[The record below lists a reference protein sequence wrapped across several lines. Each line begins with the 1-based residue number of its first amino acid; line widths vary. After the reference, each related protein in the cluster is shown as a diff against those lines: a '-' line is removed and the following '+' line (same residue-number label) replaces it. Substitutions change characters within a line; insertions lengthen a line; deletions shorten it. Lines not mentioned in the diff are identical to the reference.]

1 MALINKLQDL
11 GDAVRERSGTTD
23 KLTLEQMAA
32 VVKAIPYPEVEETTI
47 TENGVYEPAGDGFSK
62 VTVDV
67 PIPEVVPAVVEAITI
82 TENGTYSAPTGV
94 DGYSPVVVNVPTGGG
109 GEEVEPIVLT
119 GDQPYGCAGAIAAS
133 YIEKF
138 GNTITTNGLKAT
150 NNMFE
155 GSALERIPFSLNCA
169 GDAGGYKVMNNMF
182 MNCKNLVE
190 VPEINNAY
198 PDNLKSMFE
207 GCRSLR
213 YLPENLGENWNWN
226 RMHTYSYAYMN
237 NIFANCYSLRKIPAN
252 FLKQLWGIQTSAYN
266 GFYYNC
272 LMNCYVLDEVKNIPI
287 QQAKLTSNTFSSAFY
302 NCCRLK
308 SLTFEMNEDGTP
320 KTATWNYQIINLSNT
335 ANSTG
340 YGNLSGYF
348 TLYNSGIT
356 ADKEVKDD
364 ATYQAL
370 KNDPDWFTSKVEY
383 SRYNHD
389 SAVETINSLPD
400 TSAYANVNTIKFR
413 KIMGANTDGGAIE
426 NLTEAEIAVATAK
439 GWTVTLT

>member
-109 GEEVEPIVLT
+109 EVEPIVLT

-133 YIEKF
+133 YIKKF
-138 GNTITTNGLKAT
+138 GNTISTNGLKVT

-155 GSALERIPFSLNCA
+155 NSTVERIPFSLNCA
-169 GDAGGYKVMNNMF
+169 GDAGGYKVMNNIF

-198 PDNLKSMFE
+198 PDNIRSMFE
-207 GCRSLR
+207 GCERLR

-237 NIFANCYSLRKIPAN
+237 NVIVNCYSLRKVPAN
-252 FLKQLWGIQTSAYN
+252 FLKQLWGVHTSSYN
-266 GFYYNC
+266 LFYYNC
-272 LMNCYVLDEVKNIPI
+272 LMRSYALDEVKNIPI
-287 QQAKLTSNTFSSAFY
+287 QQANLTSNCFTSAFY
-302 NCCRLK
+302 GCYRLK

-320 KTATWNYQIINLSNT
+320 KTANWNRQTIELANT
-335 ANSTG
+335 GNPIG
-340 YGNLSGYF
+340 YAPLAAYV
-348 TLYNSGIT
+348 TQYNSGIT
-356 ADKEVKDD
+356 ADKEVY
-364 ATYQAL
+364 TEEEYQAL
-370 KNDPDWFTSKVEY
+370 KNDPDWFATRIEY

-389 SAVETINSLPD
+389 SAVETLNSLPD
-400 TSAYANVNTIKFR
+400 TSAYADVNTIKFR
-413 KIMGANTDGGAIE
+413 KKMGANTDGGAIE
-426 NLTEAEIAVATAK
+426 NLTEAEIAVAAAK